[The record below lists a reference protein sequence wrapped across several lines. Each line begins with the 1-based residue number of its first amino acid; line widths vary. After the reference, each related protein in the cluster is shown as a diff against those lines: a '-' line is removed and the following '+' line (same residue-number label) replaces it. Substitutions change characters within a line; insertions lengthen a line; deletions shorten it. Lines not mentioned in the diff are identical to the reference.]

1 MDTKDLVPGEE
12 QWIQKYRA
20 ALDLPTAERK
30 TFRIHAI
37 ANQAFQVLK
46 SRLGSLLG
54 RRMRAQTRSTPIAP
68 AIAPSPA
75 LVISKRDPN
84 GRTRKPSIKKTV
96 AGTVAIGTVAS
107 KRKKSAK

>member
-20 ALDLPTAERK
+20 ALDLPSAEGK
-30 TFRIHAI
+30 TFRVLAI
-37 ANQAFQVLK
+37 ANQAFEIVK
-46 SRLGSLLG
+46 SRLGWLLG
-54 RRMRAQTRSTPIAP
+54 HRMRAQTRSTPVAL

-84 GRTRKPSIKKTV
+84 GNTRKPSIKKTA
-96 AGTVAIGTVAS
+96 AGTMAIGTVAS